1 VHVVNIDRCR
11 LRRKSWKYPG
21 RIFAN
26 NSAALDEGI
35 GSPICSDLM
44 FEVLDG
50 RLLSLDKSVVTGDL
64 LFVCEMT

>member
-1 VHVVNIDRCR
+1 MHVVNIDRCR

>member
-1 VHVVNIDRCR
+1 MHVVNIDRCR

-21 RIFAN
+21 RIFAD

-50 RLLSLDKSVVTGDL
+50 RCLVGCCHWISLL
-64 LFVCEMT
+64 